1 MYEIFML
8 TLLLAIGFSHLLPE
22 AKHEGQRNKAGSK
35 GNKKQNYRSD
45 KGKHSPE
52 TGRAKFRTSSR
63 HQTQASRT
71 LSKSSAETGRPN
83 RKPCI

>member
-22 AKHEGQRNKAGSK
+22 TKHEGQQNKARGK

-45 KGKHSPE
+45 KGMHSPE
-52 TGRAKFRTSSR
+52 TGRAKFRKNSR
-63 HQTQASRT
+63 HQAQASRA